1 VPARRTLAVAA
12 TLAWGAAL
20 GLPLTAVA
28 HALPQSAIPPE
39 GAEVQTAPKVVE
51 ITFGETPD
59 PKLSSITVV
68 NGSGGNVDA
77 GPTTVVPGHP
87 LELEVPLKAIGSG
100 VYTVTWRTVS
110 EVDGHLATGAYA
122 FGVGV
127 SASSANAH
135 AAKAVVSPPPSILAV
150 VARWLFFIG
159 LMGIIGISATCL
171 IALQDVPRLATR
183 LLGSAWVVGTLG
195 AVGIVE
201 AQREAAGLTF
211 AGLVSSSLGMT
222 AIERIVVAALTGLV
236 VGVGIAGPG
245 ALRRAGIAASAAGAG
260 LSMWVDV
267 AASHAGAESPVFV
280 NLLAQWAHIVAGGA
294 WLGGLLVLVLAVR
307 GQPSEIKGRA
317 VRRFSTMAG
326 IAIVTVALTGT
337 FRAVIEV
344 GSFGQLLGTAFG
356 LLVLVKVALFVIL
369 ASLGAINRYRNV
381 PRASRVLR
389 GLRRV
394 GSTEVVIGAA
404 VVLVA
409 AALVNVAPPVAS
421 ASTTSAA
428 KATQLV
434 VTGSDFATTV
444 KVRLTVSP
452 GTAGFN
458 NFNLRVTDYT
468 SGAIVRASSVQL
480 EFTQPLRPQLG
491 ESTLTLKRQP
501 DGSFAAR
508 GGNLAIA
515 GIWEVAVIIENAQQ
529 STEVH
534 LQLTT
539 ITPAPLV
546 TATRFSGLP
555 TLYSIQLQNGWLAQ
569 VYLDPDKAGADEF
582 HCTFFTNANESSEIP
597 IASVTIGM
605 TVSGG
610 TPTILVN
617 RRLDPIGHFVADAT
631 VPQGATR
638 FDILANTRSG
648 AAIATY
654 VVITPGSS

>member
-1 VPARRTLAVAA
+1 MGMRRTAA
-12 TLAWGAAL
+12 TAAALALGAAL
-20 GLPLTAVA
+20 GLPLAVAA

-39 GAEVQTAPKVVE
+39 GAEVQTVPKVVE

-59 PKLSSITVV
+59 PRLSSITVV
-68 NGSGGNVDA
+68 NSSGANVDA
-77 GPTTVVPGHP
+77 GATVVVPGHP
-87 LELEVPLKAIGSG
+87 LELEVPLKTIGQG

-159 LMGIIGISATCL
+159 AMGIVGIAATSL
-171 IALQDVPRLATR
+171 IVLRETPRFAMR
-183 LLGSAWVVGTLG
+183 LLGLGWSVSALG
-195 AVGIVE
+195 GIGIIE
-201 AQREAAGLTF
+201 AQREAAGLTV

-222 AIERIVVAALTGLV
+222 AVERVVAIALTGLATTLA
-236 VGVGIAGPG
+236 IAGSG
-245 ALRRAGIAASAAGAG
+245 ALRRASVALAAAGAAA
-260 LSMWVDV
+260 SMWVDV
-267 AASHAGAESPVFV
+267 AASHAGAQAPVVV
-280 NLLAQWAHIVAGGA
+280 NLLAQWVHIVASGA
-294 WLGGLLVLVLAVR
+294 WIGGLLVLLIAIR
-307 GQPSEIKGRA
+307 GQASEVKGHS

-344 GSFGQLLGTAFG
+344 GSFGQLFVTAFG
-356 LLVLVKVALFVIL
+356 LLVLLKVALFFVL
-369 ASLGAINRYRNV
+369 AGLGAINRYGNV
-381 PRASRVLR
+381 PRAARVLR

-394 GSTEVVIGAA
+394 ASTEVVVGTA

-421 ASTTSAA
+421 AATSSPA

-434 VTGSDFATTV
+434 ATGSDFATTV
-444 KVRLTVSP
+444 KVRLTASP
-452 GTAGFN
+452 GAAGFN
-458 NFNLRVTDYT
+458 TFTLQVRDYDT
-468 SGAIVRASSVQL
+468 GAIVRASSAQL

-491 ESTLTLKRQP
+491 ESTLTLKRKS

-515 GIWEVAVIIENAQQ
+515 GIWEIAVIIENAEQ

-534 LQLTT
+534 LQVTT
-539 ITPAPLV
+539 LTPAPVV

-569 VYLDPDKAGADEF
+569 VYLDPDRPGADEL
-582 HCTFFTNANESSEIP
+582 HCTFFTNANETSEIP
-597 IASVTIGM
+597 IASATMGM

-610 TPTILVN
+610 TPTILVS
-617 RRLDPIGHFVADAT
+617 RRLDPTGHFVADAT
-631 VPQGATR
+631 VPHGQTR
-638 FDILANTRSG
+638 FDIIATTQSG
-648 AAIATY
+648 QAIATY
-654 VVITPGSS
+654 VVITPGS

>member
-1 VPARRTLAVAA
+1 MPAGRILAVAA
-12 TLAWGAAL
+12 TLALGAAVA
-20 GLPLTAVA
+20 LPLTAVA

-68 NGSGGNVDA
+68 NGSGGDVDA

-159 LMGIIGISATCL
+159 LMGIVGIAATSL
-171 IALQDVPRLATR
+171 VALRDVPRFAAR
-183 LLGSAWVVGTLG
+183 LLGAAWLAGALG

-201 AQREAAGLTF
+201 AQREAAGLTV
-211 AGLVSSSLGMT
+211 AGLLASSLGMT
-222 AIERIVVAALTGLV
+222 AVERMVMAAVTGLAVVAAISGS
-236 VGVGIAGPG
+236 G
-245 ALRRAGIAASAAGAG
+245 ALRRAGVAVAAVGAAA
-260 LSMWVDV
+260 SMWVDV
-267 AASHAGAESPVFV
+267 AASHAGAQAPVV
-280 NLLAQWAHIVAGGA
+280 ANLLVQWVHIIASGA
-294 WLGGLLVLVLAVR
+294 WIGGLLVLILAVR
-307 GQPSEIKGRA
+307 GQPSDVTGRA
-317 VRRFSTMAG
+317 VRRFSRMAG
-326 IAIVTVALTGT
+326 IAIVAVALTGT

-344 GSFGQLLGTAFG
+344 GSLGQLLGTAFG
-356 LLVLVKVALFVIL
+356 VLVLVKVALFVIL
-369 ASLGAINRYRNV
+369 AGLGAINRYRNV

-394 GSTEVVIGAA
+394 GSTEVVVGAA

-421 ASTTSAA
+421 AATTTPV

-434 VTGSDFATTV
+434 ATGSDFATTV

-458 NFNLRVTDYT
+458 NFTLRVTDYN
-468 SGAIVRASSVQL
+468 SGAIVHASSVQL

-491 ESTLTLKRQP
+491 ESTLTLKRQA

-515 GIWEVAVIIENAQQ
+515 GIWEVAVIIENAQR

-539 ITPAPLV
+539 IEPAPLV

-569 VYLDPDKAGADEF
+569 VYLDPDAPGADEF
-582 HCTFFTNANESSEIP
+582 HCTFFTNANESGEIP

-605 TVSGG
+605 SAPGAI
-610 TPTILVN
+610 PTILVS
-617 RRLDPIGHFVADAT
+617 RRLDPTGHFVADAT
-631 VPQGATR
+631 VPKGATR
-638 FDILANTRSG
+638 FDVLATTKSG
-648 AAIATY
+648 QAITTY